1 MTDLSRDRIR
11 VTVAADFSDEIM
23 ARLREISPVLHVE
36 RHFPDVLDPVWME
49 TEVLYTIRSFPDPA
63 LAPKLRWIQVHYAGV
78 DGILNRPIVQSEDVE
93 ITSASGIHATHMA
106 EFALAMMLAFMF
118 KVPQMLRF
126 QAEAKW
132 PEKAHQIFRPHGLR
146 GLTLGIAGYGSI
158 GRELARQAQALGM
171 RVLATKRDLLRTTE
185 DTGYTVPGTGD
196 PTGDIPDRLYPPEA
210 LVTMAQECD
219 FLVILTPLTPRTRHS
234 VNDEVLAAMKKTA
247 VLINLARGPVV
258 DEAALITALA
268 AEQIAGAA
276 LDVFDQEPLP
286 SSSPLWGL
294 ENVIISPHVSG
305 NSTRYHDLAADIFAE
320 NLRRYI
326 EGRPL
331 LNRLNRE
338 QGY

>member
-1 MTDLSRDRIR
+1 MTDQNKDRIR
-11 VTVAADFSDEIM
+11 VTVAADFTDEIIT
-23 ARLREISPVLHVE
+23 RLREVSPLLHIE
-36 RHFPDVLDPVWME
+36 RHFPEVPENLWPE
-49 TEVLYTIRSFPDPA
+49 TEILYTIRAFPDPA
-63 LAPKLRWIQVHYAGV
+63 NAPKLRWIQVHYAGL

-93 ITSASGIHATHMA
+93 VTSASGLHATHMA
-106 EFALAMMLAFMF
+106 EFALAMMLAFMYRL
-118 KVPQMLRF
+118 PQMLRF

-132 PEKAHQIFRPHGLR
+132 PERPHQLFRPHGLR

-171 RVLATKRDLLRTTE
+171 RVLATKRNLLHTTE
-185 DTGYTVPGTGD
+185 DEGYVMPGTGD
-196 PTGDIPDRLYPPEA
+196 PKGDIPDRLYPPEA
-210 LVTMAQECD
+210 LATMAQECD
-219 FLVILTPLTPRTRHS
+219 FLVILTPLTRQTRHL
-234 VNDEVLAAMKKTA
+234 VNEAVLNAMKKTA
-247 VLINLARGPVV
+247 VLINLSRGPVV
-258 DEAALITALA
+258 DEAALISALA

-286 SSSPLWGL
+286 ASSPLWGL

-305 NSTRYHDLAADIFAE
+305 NSTRYHELAATIFAE
-320 NLRRYI
+320 NLRRYV